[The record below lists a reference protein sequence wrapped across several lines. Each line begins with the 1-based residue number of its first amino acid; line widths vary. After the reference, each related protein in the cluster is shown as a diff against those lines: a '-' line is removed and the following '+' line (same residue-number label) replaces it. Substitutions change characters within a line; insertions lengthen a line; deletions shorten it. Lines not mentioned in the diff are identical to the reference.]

1 MKYVRRKIPL
11 KKKIHHEVCK
21 EKDTI
26 KKRKFIM
33 KYVRRKIPLKKKI
46 HHEVCKEKD
55 TIKKENSS

>member
-1 MKYVRRKIPL
+1 
-11 KKKIHHEVCK
+11 
-21 EKDTI
+21 
-26 KKRKFIM
+26 M